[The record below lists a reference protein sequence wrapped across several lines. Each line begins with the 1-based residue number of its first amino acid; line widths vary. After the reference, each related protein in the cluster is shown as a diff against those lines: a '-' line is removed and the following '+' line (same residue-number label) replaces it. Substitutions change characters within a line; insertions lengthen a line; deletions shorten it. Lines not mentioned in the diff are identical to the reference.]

1 MEKLNMTTC
10 NSVNNN
16 IQKIAQLFPN
26 CITETID
33 GNGNPHFA
41 VDFDQLRQELSD
53 VIVEG
58 RDERYQ
64 FVWPDKKKA
73 ILLANSPINAALRP
87 CREESVDF
95 DNTENLYI
103 EGDNL
108 DVLKCLKETYMGKI
122 KMIYIDPP
130 YNTGKDFVYAD
141 NFAES
146 AAEYMTNSGQYDDQG
161 LKLVV
166 NVESSGRIHS
176 KWLNMMYPR
185 LKVSRDLLSDDGV
198 IFISI
203 DDNEVENLKKVCDE
217 IFGESNFVGQLIL
230 KTATD
235 NNPSQIN
242 IEHEYMVCYAKN
254 KYVQKNWIRQ
264 SEAAG
269 LIVKQYKQLKKTCK
283 SNDEIQTKLR
293 QWIKANKENLPQVA
307 HYNNVD
313 DKGVYSSSSNSS
325 NPHPGGYMFD
335 ILHPITGL
343 PCPKPANGWRWP
355 EKTFKTYD
363 EAGEIEW
370 GKDHTT
376 QPHVKKRIE
385 TSVEYLRTLI
395 YEDNRATT
403 KMLANLFDGHK
414 VFDNPKPVNVISR
427 IIEFVTDKD
436 SIILDFFSGSA
447 TTAHAVMQLNA
458 IDNGKRKYIM
468 IQVPEIVDVKSEAY
482 KCGLKNICKIG
493 EERIRRSANMIKEES
508 GADIDYGFRVLKLDS
523 SNMLDVYY
531 TPAEFIQEQLSF
543 FTNNVREG
551 RSSEDLLFQVMLEL
565 GATLDSKIVTEEVAG
580 KEIFNVASGYLVAC
594 FDDHVNDETV
604 KAIAKMQPQYAV
616 FKDSSMA
623 DDSIAT
629 NFEQIF
635 KTYSPSTTC
644 KIL

>member
-1 MEKLNMTTC
+1 MTTC

-623 DDSIAT
+623 DDSTAT

>member
-16 IQKIAQLFPN
+16 IQKIAKLFPN

-33 GNGNPHFA
+33 GNGNPRFA

-108 DVLKCLKETYMGKI
+108 DVLKCLKETYMGKV

-623 DDSIAT
+623 DDSTAT

>member
-1 MEKLNMTTC
+1 MEKLNMITS
-10 NSVNNN
+10 NSVNAN
-16 IQKIAQLFPN
+16 IQKIAKLFPN

-108 DVLKCLKETYMGKI
+108 DVLKCLKETYMGKV

-623 DDSIAT
+623 DDSTAT